1 MKVVDAE
8 GLWWEVYP
16 AANGLTSL
24 SDV

>member
-1 MKVVDAE
+1 MEVVDAE